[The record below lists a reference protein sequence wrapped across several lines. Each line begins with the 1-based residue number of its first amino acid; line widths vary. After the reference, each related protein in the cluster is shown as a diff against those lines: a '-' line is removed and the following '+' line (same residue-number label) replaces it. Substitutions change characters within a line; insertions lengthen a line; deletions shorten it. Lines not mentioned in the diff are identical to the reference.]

1 MERQHSMTHSAPP
14 QTVRDLAS
22 EIEILA
28 RPEVDPALAAQ
39 VEIEFPIGGPQWIA
53 NNFDALIGAQ
63 VNTLPQII
71 ANLYVIQPTLKD
83 GPICL
88 GRVTKVYLPDIETPT
103 NMFVRTERFAPDAP
117 DLFVV
122 LDPNIAG
129 VIVV

>member
-1 MERQHSMTHSAPP
+1 MERLNRMTHSTTA
-14 QTVRDLAS
+14 QGDRDLAS

-53 NNFDALIGAQ
+53 SNFDGLIGAQ

-103 NMFVRTERFAPDAP
+103 NMFVRTECFAPDAP
-117 DLFVV
+117 DLFVN

>member
-1 MERQHSMTHSAPP
+1 MERPNSMTRSAPP
-14 QTVRDLAS
+14 QTERDLAS
-22 EIEILA
+22 QIEILD
-28 RPEVDPALAAQ
+28 RPEVDAALAAQ

-63 VNTLPQII
+63 VNTIPQII

-88 GRVTKVYLPDIETPT
+88 GRVTKVYLPDVE
-103 NMFVRTERFAPDAP
+103 NLANLFVRTERFAPDAP
-117 DLFVV
+117 DLFVI

>member
-1 MERQHSMTHSAPP
+1 MERPNRMTHSAPP
-14 QTVRDLAS
+14 QTERDLAE

-28 RPEVDPALAAQ
+28 RPEVDPVLAAQ

-117 DLFVV
+117 DLFVI

>member
-1 MERQHSMTHSAPP
+1 MERPNRMTHSAPP
-14 QTVRDLAS
+14 QTERDLAE

-53 NNFDALIGAQ
+53 SNFDALIGAQ

-117 DLFVV
+117 DLFVI

>member
-1 MERQHSMTHSAPP
+1 MERPNRMTHSAPP
-14 QTVRDLAS
+14 QTERDLAE

-28 RPEVDPALAAQ
+28 RPELDPALAAQ

-88 GRVTKVYLPDIETPT
+88 GRVIKVYLPDMETPT

-117 DLFVV
+117 DLFVI

>member
-1 MERQHSMTHSAPP
+1 MTHPAPP
-14 QTVRDLAS
+14 QTERDLAS

-28 RPEVDPALAAQ
+28 RTEVDPALAAQ

-63 VNTLPQII
+63 VNTIPQII

-88 GRVTKVYLPDIETPT
+88 GRVTKVYLPDVE
-103 NMFVRTERFAPDAP
+103 NLANLFVRTERFAPDAP

-122 LDPNIAG
+122 LDPNIADVL
-129 VIVV
+129 VI

>member
-1 MERQHSMTHSAPP
+1 MTHSATA
-14 QTVRDLAS
+14 QGDRDLAS

-28 RPEVDPALAAQ
+28 RPEVDPELAAQ
-39 VEIEFPIGGPQWIA
+39 IEIEFPIGGPQWIV

-63 VNTLPQII
+63 VNTIPQII

-88 GRVTKVYLPDIETPT
+88 GRVVKVYLPDIETPT
-103 NMFVRTERFAPDAP
+103 NLFVRTERFAPDAP

-122 LDPNIAG
+122 LDPNIAD

>member
-1 MERQHSMTHSAPP
+1 MERPNRMTHSAPP
-14 QTVRDLAS
+14 QTERDLAE

-28 RPEVDPALAAQ
+28 RPELDPALAAQ

-117 DLFVV
+117 DLFVI